1 MTQKKLKIFVVDD
14 ESSARLMISFLFS
27 DASFELIEFG
37 SGEECLAALD
47 QSPDVILMDV
57 EMPGMDGI
65 STCRALRDAGELR
78 AHVIFISAHD
88 DMETRLRAYD
98 AGGNDYLVKPFV
110 PAVLTQKI
118 RVARFLLEQQ
128 EQLAE
133 QAQAAQE
140 SAIVAISF
148 MGEQGVVISFLRS
161 SFNCRTREEVAQA
174 VFFALEQFGLAGLIA
189 FHDDSSFMA
198 SSKGDCTPLETS
210 ILQHAK
216 SMDCIFQFRDHI
228 VFNYP
233 CVTLVVPNLPVGD
246 PDLAGRLRDHV
257 ALIAEGAHTRIS
269 AMAGEEKRLAQAS
282 GIVGA
287 VGELA
292 SALEE
297 IERMQQKNRVAVL
310 QHMNDYIA
318 RLECSFVSMGLTQG
332 QEEGLSEMARGMAE
346 GIYELLDEG
355 KVAGDRLKTVTER
368 LEQLID

>member
-1 MTQKKLKIFVVDD
+1 MMQNKLKIFVVDD
-14 ESSARLMISFLFS
+14 ESSARLMIDFLFS
-27 DASFELIEFG
+27 DASFELCEFA

-47 QSPDVILMDV
+47 QAPDVILMDV

-65 STCRALRDAGELR
+65 TACRALRDEGEQR

-88 DMETRLRAYD
+88 DLETRLRAYD

-110 PAVLTQKI
+110 PEVLTQKV

-133 QAQAAQE
+133 QAQAAQQ

-148 MGEQGVVISFLRS
+148 MGEQGVVINFLRS
-161 SFNCRTREEVAQA
+161 SFNCQTRETVADA
-174 VFFALEQFGLAGLIA
+174 VFNALEQFGLVGLIA
-189 FHDDSSFMA
+189 FHDASAYMA
-198 SSKGDCTPLETS
+198 SGKGRCTPLETS

-233 CVTLVVPNLPVGD
+233 CVTLVVTNLPVGD

-257 ALIAEGAHTRIS
+257 ALIAEGANTRIN
-269 AMAGEEKRLAQAS
+269 AMLGEERRLAQAS
-282 GIVGA
+282 GIVQA

-292 SALEE
+292 SALED
-297 IERMQQKNRVAVL
+297 IEALQRKNRLAVL
-310 QHMNDYIA
+310 ERMNDYIS
-318 RLECSFVSMGLTQG
+318 RLEYSFVSMGLTQG
-332 QEEGLSEMARGMAE
+332 QEESISELARGTAE
-346 GIYELLDEG
+346 GVFELLSEG
-355 KVAGDRLKTVTER
+355 KVVGDRLKAVTER
-368 LEQLID
+368 LEQVID